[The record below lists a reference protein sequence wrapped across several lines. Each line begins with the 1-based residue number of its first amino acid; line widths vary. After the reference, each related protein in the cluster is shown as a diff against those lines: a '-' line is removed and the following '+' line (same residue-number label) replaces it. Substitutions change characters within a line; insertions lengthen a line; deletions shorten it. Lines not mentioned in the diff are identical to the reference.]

1 MKRLVVLAITIILGV
16 GICTLAYADVISTS
30 KTITADMSVT
40 SNFGMEI
47 WDAEFVQDLGAVDPP
62 GAGIGT
68 IHLYGTSNGSV
79 PWIIKASSDGL
90 VGALPSPETLD
101 VQISTWD
108 DGISNPQ
115 PLTGTTVT
123 DLTLT
128 GSAAAIYTAGA
139 GEYPYWGLV
148 INATFAV
155 PVAETTLEDNYSGTL
170 VLTMTE

>member
-1 MKRLVVLAITIILGV
+1 MKKLIAISIVTLLVLGSGLV
-16 GICTLAYADVISTS
+16 YADVIETS
-30 KTITADMSVT
+30 KTITADMDVS

-47 WDAEFVQDLGAVDPP
+47 WDTQFIQDLGVIAPP
-62 GAGIGT
+62 GAGIGAIT
-68 IHLYGTSNGSV
+68 IYATSNHAI
-79 PWIIKASSDGL
+79 PWIINASSDGL
-90 VGALPSPETLD
+90 VGALPSPDTLD

-123 DLTLT
+123 DVVLT
-128 GSAAAIYTAGA
+128 GSAAPIYTAGV

-148 INATFAV
+148 INATFAA
-155 PVAETTLEDNYSGTL
+155 PVIETTLEDSYSGTL